1 MCPFGSLFL
10 NANGVIYDILPVLAN
25 ATLIHLLEV
34 TGLDVCWASRR
45 TTNGKKR
52 YMPEEIVAK
61 PAVGRM
67 SWSRRAKHVQ
77 PIDQIGAGPFV
88 GEEFPEVQKGRR
100 RANRK
105 PSPQGRA
112 GDGLH

>member
-1 MCPFGSLFL
+1 MLGLKED
-10 NANGVIYDILPVLAN
+10 YKRQK
-25 ATLIHLLEV
+25 TLHARRDRREACGRS
-34 TGLDVCWASRR
+34 TSR
-45 TTNGKKR
+45 
-52 YMPEEIVAK
+52 
-61 PAVGRM
+61 
-67 SWSRRAKHVQ
+67 SRRAKHVQ
-77 PIDQIGAGPFV
+77 PIGQIGAGPFV